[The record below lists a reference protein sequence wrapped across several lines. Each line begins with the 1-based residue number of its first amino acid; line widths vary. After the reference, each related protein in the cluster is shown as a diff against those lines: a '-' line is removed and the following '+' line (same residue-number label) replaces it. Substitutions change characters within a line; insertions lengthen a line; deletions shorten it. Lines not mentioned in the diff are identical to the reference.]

1 MGKINSKLCQNDEES
16 CEDRQQLKRQV
27 TINYPCNFSWQ
38 KHNVDSSNLLNF
50 IKVPKCRDEV
60 ILGAQHQKEG
70 VLHQHGSMHRS
81 NSPLKIKEMRKMSEE
96 LITSSRK
103 CKLPKL
109 LDYVL

>member
-1 MGKINSKLCQNDEES
+1 MRSFWGHSTKKKESYISMGQ
-16 CEDRQQLKRQV
+16 
-27 TINYPCNFSWQ
+27 
-38 KHNVDSSNLLNF
+38 
-50 IKVPKCRDEV
+50 
-60 ILGAQHQKEG
+60 
-70 VLHQHGSMHRS
+70 S